1 MKGDSQNCLELKTID
16 DNNKVLGK
24 LEKAKKVFNGVGVTT
39 IVKRIIEQRDLKG
52 QKHFHL
58 LEIIT
63 EPNFLEKYTISLVT
77 SWKNAKWKFV
87 VNQVIWLRDPIKRPY
102 KV

>member
-16 DNNKVLGK
+16 DNNKVLAK

-87 VNQVIWLRDPIKRPY
+87 VNQVI
-102 KV
+102 

>member
-77 SWKNAKWKFV
+77 SWKKYTISLVTSWKNAKWKFV
-87 VNQVIWLRDPIKRPY
+87 VNQVI
-102 KV
+102 